1 MRNLLTLMD
10 YSTETIEKLILDAG
24 CIKSN
29 KKCSGWDM
37 TSYPYALKGK
47 NILLYF
53 EKPSLR
59 THLTFELAVH
69 YLGGNPIYFDNSK
82 QMGRE
87 PDIDIAKNIGRWGID
102 GIVARVYMQ
111 ETLETFAKYSNVP
124 VINALSNSYHPC
136 QALADYLTI
145 KELTSK
151 AWKDIKLTY
160 IGEPNN
166 ISNSLMIMAAKLGV
180 TFTICCPA
188 SMSPDYLLL
197 KKCQELNSNIT
208 CTCFVEDIANYDVIY
223 CDTWFSMGDTTNS
236 SNVYSNP
243 NKEKILQP
251 YQVNQELL
259 DKLNIPFVL
268 HCLPCHRDQEITDEV
283 IQKHPEIYQLA
294 ENRLWT
300 EMAVLHYLFY

>member
-10 YSTETIEKLILDAG
+10 YSTETIEKLLRDANA
-24 CIKSN
+24 IKNTKTSSAWS
-29 KKCSGWDM
+29 KC
-37 TSYPYALKGK
+37 TYPYVLEGK

-59 THLTFELAVH
+59 THLTFELAVR

-87 PDIDIAKNIGRWGID
+87 PDIDMAKNIGRWGID
-102 GIVARVYMQ
+102 GIVARVYKQ
-111 ETLETFAKYSNVP
+111 ETLETFTKYSNIP
-124 VINALSNSYHPC
+124 VINALSDSYHPC

-166 ISNSLMIMAAKLGV
+166 VSNSLMIMAAKLGV

-208 CTCFVEDIANYDVIY
+208 CTCFVEDITNYDVIY

-236 SNVYSNP
+236 HVD
-243 NKEKILQP
+243 KEKILQA
-251 YQVNQELL
+251 YQVNKALL
-259 DKLNIPFVL
+259 TMLNIPYVL
-268 HCLPCHRDQEITDEV
+268 HCLPCHRGQEITDEV
-283 IQKHPEIYQLA
+283 IQEHPEIYQLA